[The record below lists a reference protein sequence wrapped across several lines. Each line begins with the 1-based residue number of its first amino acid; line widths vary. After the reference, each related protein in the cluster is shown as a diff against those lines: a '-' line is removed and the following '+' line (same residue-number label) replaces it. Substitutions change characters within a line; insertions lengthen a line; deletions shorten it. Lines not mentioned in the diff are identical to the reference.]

1 VVVFVSPVA
10 AVIAVV
16 FISGAVS
23 SSPAWQSRRC
33 RHFAPVV
40 VAVAVSAIQAPM
52 QSQCSRRQ
60 LASAVVVM
68 VSADRTY
75 RLRRAAA
82 AAAAVAFLIILVV
95 SIEATSTICGRRHHF
110 IVAAV
115 CADAV

>member
-82 AAAAVAFLIILVV
+82 AAAVAFLIILVV